1 MMDAMPTPHVDDA
14 IAFIVE
20 FAEHPRNDGYSTYG
34 YELYMPQVIAA
45 YIKEVEH
52 STDHPTHIHNSPRV
66 VELSPIFY
74 EAGWE
79 LCRRGILRPG
89 LKRMGLQATEDGASG
104 NGYSLTSRGREWL
117 SRRADALLVIEPSR
131 LSQLFGKLS
140 ERLGAGFIQRAN
152 EAVLCHG
159 FAAYLACCAMCG
171 AAAES
176 IILAVA
182 ATKLGEDAA
191 LKLYRGRD
199 GRRLTIEKIA
209 EGVAPAIANPFR
221 AATGLLAY
229 WRDDAAHGIASTIS
243 EIEAHEALARLIRF
257 AQFTTDHW
265 PELAQQAS

>member
-1 MMDAMPTPHVDDA
+1 MPTPHVDDA

-104 NGYSLTSRGREWL
+104 NGYSLISSGGPATAKAGNPFGARLCQSSGGGDGV
-117 SRRADALLVIEPSR
+117 AAEPSW
-131 LSQLFGKLS
+131 G
-140 ERLGAGFIQRAN
+140 
-152 EAVLCHG
+152 
-159 FAAYLACCAMCG
+159 
-171 AAAES
+171 
-176 IILAVA
+176 
-182 ATKLGEDAA
+182 
-191 LKLYRGRD
+191 
-199 GRRLTIEKIA
+199 
-209 EGVAPAIANPFR
+209 
-221 AATGLLAY
+221 
-229 WRDDAAHGIASTIS
+229 
-243 EIEAHEALARLIRF
+243 
-257 AQFTTDHW
+257 
-265 PELAQQAS
+265 